1 MKLSTALSLFGLGLG
16 GIIALSSAQGCSSD
30 DTSSTGTGGAT
41 GKVPPP
47 AEGPPTTS
55 TDERTFAL
63 QNLYLGEA
71 DRAGTKNKDA
81 WKDYGYNLDG
91 QITVAK
97 DPKAA
102 DLGKVCNRVAGASYT
117 IHDDGKEGIDNSFG
131 HTILALLDPFAP
143 TPSKSISDA
152 IAKGDFTILLKIKGL
167 TDDPAQTN
175 TGLSGTL
182 LVGGDYGDTPPK
194 FDQSTDW
201 PFRKDPQV
209 GINGAYINKGV
220 FVNGSGGATVK
231 LSLSIQG
238 QSLDL
243 TINKALITFK
253 HNPSSGEL
261 TDGTIAGVL
270 STEEFVNGISS
281 VAGRF
286 STDLC
291 SGTTVEGIKDSI
303 RQASD
308 MLADGSQKPG
318 VGCTGISVGIG
329 FTAKRV
335 ANPTKEA
342 PEGTVP
348 PDPCSAP
355 PADAGTDSGNQ
366 QQQDAG
372 QDAGTDGGQ

>member
-16 GIIALSSAQGCSSD
+16 GVIALSSAQGCSSD

-41 GKVPPP
+41 GKVPPA
-47 AEGPPTTS
+47 AEGPATTS

-63 QNLYLGEA
+63 NNLYLGEA
-71 DRAGTKNKDA
+71 DRSGNKNKDA

-91 QITVAK
+91 QITVVTDAK
-97 DPKAA
+97 SP
-102 DLGKVCNRVAGASYT
+102 DLAKVCNRAAGAPASVAN
-117 IHDDGKEGIDNSFG
+117 DGNQGIDNAFG
-131 HTILALLDPFAP
+131 KEILKLLDPFAP

-175 TGLSGTL
+175 TGLGGTL
-182 LVGGDYGDTPPK
+182 LVGGDFGDTPPT
-194 FDQSTDW
+194 FTQADDW
-201 PFRKDPQV
+201 PFRSDPQV
-209 GINGAYINKGV
+209 PITGAYINKGV

-253 HNPSSGEL
+253 HQPPNDL
-261 TDGTIAGVL
+261 VDGTIAGVL

-286 STDLC
+286 SPELC

-308 MLADGSQKPG
+308 MLADGSQQAG
-318 VGCTGISVGIG
+318 VACTGISVGIG

-335 ANPTKEA
+335 GNPTKTA
-342 PEGTVP
+342 PEGTAP
-348 PDPCSAP
+348 PDPCKT
-355 PADAGTDSGNQ
+355 PADAGTDSGGGGD
-366 QQQDAG
+366 QDAG
-372 QDAGTDGGQ
+372 SDAGTDGGN